1 MPKRS
6 AFSLQLRFLP
16 WNGGDADRLWLAA
29 QTGRVKAVMLKAGE
43 RPLPQILPRGS
54 DLTCSFNVCRC
65 GEPLAGDSQGRA
77 DDQARVLR
85 RNAGDVNSSTMRG
98 PQGLSGKLLGRRCRD
113 VRQDAIFV
121 RDADEQCWLRGTG
134 ELLCSAP
141 RNANSSFLGDSRNYA
156 VAEARTYG
164 QCPRGNTR

>member
-1 MPKRS
+1 M
-6 AFSLQLRFLP
+6 
-16 WNGGDADRLWLAA
+16 
-29 QTGRVKAVMLKAGE
+29 T
-43 RPLPQILPRGS
+43 
-54 DLTCSFNVCRC
+54 SFNVCRC
-65 GEPLAGDSQGRA
+65 VEPLAGDSQGRA
-77 DDQARVLR
+77 NDQARVLR
-85 RNAGDVNSSTMRG
+85 RNAGDVNSSSMKG

-141 RNANSSFLGDSRNYA
+141 RNPNASALDDSGDYA

-164 QCPRGNTR
+164 QCPRDNTR

>member
-1 MPKRS
+1 MQTD
-6 AFSLQLRFLP
+6 FGLRP
-16 WNGGDADRLWLAA
+16 A
-29 QTGRVKAVMLKAGE
+29 RVASKPSCSKQVSGSV
-43 RPLPQILPRGS
+43 PQILPRDSGPLAS
-54 DLTCSFNVCRC
+54 LNVCRC

-98 PQGLSGKLLGRRCRD
+98 PQGLSGKLLGRRCRS
-113 VRQDAIFV
+113 VPRDAIFV
-121 RDADEQCWLRGTG
+121 PGADEEPWLRGTG

-141 RNANSSFLGDSRNYA
+141 RNANPSGSGDSRNYA

-164 QCPRGNTR
+164 QWHAG

>member
-1 MPKRS
+1 
-6 AFSLQLRFLP
+6 
-16 WNGGDADRLWLAA
+16 
-29 QTGRVKAVMLKAGE
+29 ML
-43 RPLPQILPRGS
+43 QILPRDSGLLAS
-54 DLTCSFNVCRC
+54 LNVCRC

-98 PQGLSGKLLGRRCRD
+98 PHGLSGELLGRRCRG

-141 RNANSSFLGDSRNYA
+141 RNAKTSVLGDSRNYA
-156 VAEARTYG
+156 VVEARTYG
-164 QCPRGNTR
+164 QCPRGNAR